1 MLGWD
6 VRAIQRSQPLSWL
19 FCGHTQSW
27 CCSLYSQARTAA
39 LELAVAGGHC
49 SGRPPWSSVW
59 RPGILAETGCVN
71 KNHSSYSL
79 SLCCVTGQIRNVF
92 GLKFKLSTWSSMW
105 KDEPASWERG
115 LSFAWMQAGTWKAGH
130 LSLGVKNI
138 VKIKKKKKKKTFL
151 KGRAQGE
158 ASFSGLGRRLQ
169 RQANAQKDVCPENSL
184 VHHMLA
190 FLPSARGKTL
200 GVRNDMREIRGL
212 FL

>member
-1 MLGWD
+1 MYLSEALCDKEKERITFLKSTWTLPRSRWEAGETSLLWERRQEWGVGLVKMLGWD

-115 LSFAWMQAGTWKAGH
+115 LSFAWMQAGTWKAGQ
-130 LSLGVKNI
+130 LSLGVKNR
-138 VKIKKKKKKKTFL
+138 VKIFFL
-151 KGRAQGE
+151 KKDISQG
-158 ASFSGLGRRLQ
+158 ACSRR
-169 RQANAQKDVCPENSL
+169 
-184 VHHMLA
+184 
-190 FLPSARGKTL
+190 G
-200 GVRNDMREIRGL
+200 
-212 FL
+212 